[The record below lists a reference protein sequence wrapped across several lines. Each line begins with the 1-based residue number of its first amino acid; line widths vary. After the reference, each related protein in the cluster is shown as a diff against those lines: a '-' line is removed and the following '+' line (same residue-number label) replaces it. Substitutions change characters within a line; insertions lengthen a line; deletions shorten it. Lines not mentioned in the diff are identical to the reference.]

1 MLLGRRIFD
10 TLQDYKLY
18 KDARRISIYLSMP
31 AAEVQTD
38 SLVRHAL
45 LAGKQV
51 FVPYLHKSTL
61 TTPDTP
67 VRVMEMVRLNSVQ
80 DYESLLPDKWGIPSI
95 DAATVAERECILGND
110 TGTLDLMLVPGVAF
124 DLDERGSVRRLG
136 HGKGFYDFFL
146 NRYFAREGTKEG
158 GLKTIGLGLQQQWL
172 DPLAAEE
179 VPMGEYDRVLH
190 GVILGDGSIKESK

>member
-1 MLLGRRIFD
+1 
-10 TLQDYKLY
+10 
-18 KDARRISIYLSMP
+18 MP

-38 SLVRHAL
+38 ALVRHAL
-45 LAGKQV
+45 QAGKQV

-67 VRVMEMVRLNSVQ
+67 TRVMEMVRLNSIQ

-110 TGTLDLMLVPGVAF
+110 TSTIDLMLVPGVAF
-124 DLDERGSVRRLG
+124 DLDQHGSVRRLG

-146 NRYFAREGTKEG
+146 NRYFARQGTKEG

-172 DPLAAEE
+172 DPSAGES
-179 VPMGEYDRVLH
+179 VPMGQYDRVLH